1 MGTPGTPGNVVFKYD
16 PHGIGQGVLKD
27 IYWIEYFPCTS
38 TAAANDNYAY
48 DTYQLIAYKDRNTSG
63 EDQDDGTFDATS
75 DDTRNDELEISGA
88 SINGP

>member
-1 MGTPGTPGNVVFKYD
+1 MGVAGTPGNIIFKYD

-38 TAAANDNYAY
+38 TAAAQDNYDF

-63 EDQDDGTFDATS
+63 EDQDDGAY
-75 DDTRNDELEISGA
+75 DDTNDASRDDELQIAGA
-88 SINGP
+88 IINGP